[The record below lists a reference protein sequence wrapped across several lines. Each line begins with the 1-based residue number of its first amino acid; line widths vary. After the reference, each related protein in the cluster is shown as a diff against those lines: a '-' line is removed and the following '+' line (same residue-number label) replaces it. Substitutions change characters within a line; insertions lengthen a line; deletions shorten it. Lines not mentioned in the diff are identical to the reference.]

1 MVCCILSCCTTLLL
15 INWVIGILLVEFAL
29 MKTKAVRKVNEERDS
44 KYPAFRRYDV
54 HLWKRSRFYI
64 GIIELL
70 TFNFFLAAFFLPIR
84 SIITISSIILVGIF
98 TK

>member
-70 TFNFFLAAFFLPIR
+70 TFNFFSCILPSYKIYYNYF
-84 SIITISSIILVGIF
+84 IYYISWNLH
-98 TK
+98 